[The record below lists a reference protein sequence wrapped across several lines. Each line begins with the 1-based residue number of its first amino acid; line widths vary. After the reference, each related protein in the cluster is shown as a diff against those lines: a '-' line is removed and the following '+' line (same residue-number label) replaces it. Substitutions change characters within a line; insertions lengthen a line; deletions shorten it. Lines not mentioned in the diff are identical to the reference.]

1 MTTEE
6 KLQLARKRNIYT
18 EYELSVLWR
27 SFLQNLDKFTINKN
41 KQLRHIAGSK
51 EFTFFDDRSK
61 LEGKAGYSFFFPD
74 FNIHAELPQ
83 LIGTGILEFE
93 NGIPK
98 RETVKCSCNVGLG
111 GREKL
116 VTTNVLSIRYSS
128 TGFHAFPVHPNVY
141 DDIVKKLKKKNRQAR
156 FTASCRSVLV
166 GFFYNIHSF
175 LKKVKKGL
183 KSRILKQLFPFILA
197 VKIFIQINHI

>member
-6 KLQLARKRNIYT
+6 KIQLARKRNIYT
-18 EYELSVLWR
+18 EYELNVLWR
-27 SFLQNLDKFTINKN
+27 SFLQNLDKFIINKN

-51 EFTFFDDRSK
+51 EFIFFDNRSK
-61 LEGKAGYSFFFPD
+61 LEGKAGYSFFYPD
-74 FNIHAELPQ
+74 FNILEELSQ

-93 NGIPK
+93 NDLPK
-98 RETVKCSCNVGLG
+98 RETVKCSANIGLG

-128 TGFHAFPVHPNVY
+128 TGIHAFPVHPNIY
-141 DDIVKKLKKKNRQAR
+141 DDTVKRLKKKNRQAR

-166 GFFYNIHSF
+166 GFFCNIHSF
-175 LKKVKKGL
+175 LKKVKKTL
-183 KSRILKQLFPFILA
+183 KSVLSKFYENR
-197 VKIFIQINHI
+197 